1 MTIMLSA
8 CMLIRAE
15 RGKFE
20 DVAKNLKQIQEVV
33 RVFPVLGRFD
43 IVADVEA
50 PNSKQLAR
58 AILRASKMAGIVFTE
73 TLPEVE
79 LV

>member
-1 MTIMLSA
+1 MLSA

-15 RGKFE
+15 SGKFE
-20 DVAKNLKQIQEVV
+20 EVSANLRQVPGVV

-43 IVADVEA
+43 IVADLEA
-50 PNSKQLAR
+50 ANSRELSR
-58 AILRASKMAGIVFTE
+58 AVLKANKMAGIVFTE

-79 LV
+79 VG

>member
-1 MTIMLSA
+1 MVSA
-8 CMLIRAE
+8 CILIRAE

-20 DVAKNLKQIQEVV
+20 DVARNLRQIPEVV
-33 RVFPVLGRFD
+33 RVFAVLGRFD

-50 PNSKQLAR
+50 PDSKQLAR
-58 AILRASKMAGIVFTE
+58 TVMKANRMAGIVFTE

-79 LV
+79 GDWS